1 MRFSCI
7 FKTERLP
14 QAYNM
19 LFVSLIKEA
28 LKKSNPDYYEKLYF
42 YEGRSNKKSKNFCFS
57 VFIKNFEIINE
68 TLYVK
73 DKVFFN
79 ISTPDYECGINIYN
93 GLLKI
98 KSFKYRDYNL
108 EREKIFLAKEKRIN
122 GNEAVFKTLS
132 PIFIKDKDNNFLNP
146 ENEEFNKEL
155 NYISDMILKNY
166 RGCGL
171 KVPLEFQSVLMKKK
185 VVKEEIED
193 FTEIT
198 GKNTYYVNAY
208 SGVFKLKG
216 NIEDLEDLY
225 KLGIGFRRSQGF
237 GMIEVV

>member
-1 MRFSCI
+1 MRFTCI
-7 FKTERLP
+7 LKADKLP

-28 LKKSNPDYYEKLYF
+28 LKEANPDYYEKLYS
-42 YEGRSNKKSKNFCFS
+42 YEGRANKKSKNFCFS
-57 VFIKNFEIINE
+57 VFIKNFEIANE
-68 TLYVK
+68 ILCVK

-79 ISTPDYECGINIYN
+79 VSTPDYECGISIYN

-98 KSFKYRDYNL
+98 KSFKYKDYNL
-108 EREKIFLAKEKRIN
+108 EREKIFLAREKRID

-132 PIFIKDKDNNFLNP
+132 PIFMKNKNNNFIDP
-146 ENEEFNKEL
+146 GNEEFGREL

-171 KVPLEFQSVLMKKK
+171 KEPLEFQSVLMKKK
-185 VVKEEIED
+185 VVKEEIGN

-198 GKNTYYVNAY
+198 GKKTYYVNAY
-208 SGVFKLKG
+208 AGVFKLKG
-216 NIEDLEDLY
+216 AKEDLEDLY